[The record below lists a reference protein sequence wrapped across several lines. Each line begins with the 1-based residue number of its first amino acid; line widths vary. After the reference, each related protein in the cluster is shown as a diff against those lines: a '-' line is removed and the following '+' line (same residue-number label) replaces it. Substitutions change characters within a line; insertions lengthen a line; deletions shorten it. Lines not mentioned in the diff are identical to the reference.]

1 LFWSIICCNPDN
13 DFLFRTC
20 SLKEFM
26 MLKTIRKTVVM
37 AAASLAIAVPTQ
49 AAIIFDAQFVE
60 TAFGFGDGRRE
71 DARFDQFIF
80 SLTQDGPGTFDVT
93 IDALFLTF
101 GPSADPASP
110 IVVDL
115 SDPDFDSSNP
125 TGIPVG
131 VDDFFELVVDGD
143 GGFGLAFLGFGI
155 GDGFAYNIDIDD
167 EDARVNGDNGND
179 RRSAF
184 SGSTIEVVYTDN
196 GVPNIDP
203 LIFEFGRCETGSR
216 RDCSA
221 ASGFVP
227 ATNLATVP
235 APMSVALMGLGLLG
249 LASARRRRQ

>member
-1 LFWSIICCNPDN
+1 
-13 DFLFRTC
+13 
-20 SLKEFM
+20 
-26 MLKTIRKTVVM
+26 
-37 AAASLAIAVPTQ
+37 AASLAIALPSQ

-71 DARFDQFIF
+71 DARLDQFIF

-101 GPSADPASP
+101 GPSARPGEP

-115 SDPDFDSSNP
+115 DDPNIPDP
-125 TGIPVG
+125 TPNGIPVG
-131 VDDFFELVVDGD
+131 VDDYFELVADGA
-143 GGFGLAFLGFGI
+143 GGFALGFIGFGI

-167 EDARVNGDNGND
+167 EDARVNGDNATA

-184 SGSTIEVVYTDN
+184 SGSTIEIVYTDN
-196 GVPNIDP
+196 GVPNTEP

-216 RDCSA
+216 NDCSA

-249 LASARRRRQ
+249 LASARRRRK